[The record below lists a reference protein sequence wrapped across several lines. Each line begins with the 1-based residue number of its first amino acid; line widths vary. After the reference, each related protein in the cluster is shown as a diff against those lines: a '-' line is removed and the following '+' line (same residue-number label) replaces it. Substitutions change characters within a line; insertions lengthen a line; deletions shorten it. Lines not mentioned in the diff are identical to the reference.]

1 MAALVAL
8 QQKTV
13 GVGQTVEKCNNQP
26 ILEFI
31 EPRSEHSFFGKHC
44 WSYNNNIKKNF
55 IPFSTCIK
63 C

>member
-26 ILEFI
+26 ILGFI
-31 EPRSEHSFFGKHC
+31 EPRPEHSFRSKSNVQANGKQVGQGQMSC
-44 WSYNNNIKKNF
+44 RA
-55 IPFSTCIK
+55 PDG
-63 C
+63 